1 MQISVDKLLE
11 SVLRRSLVPAKLHN
25 PNSNTSMNQAGLDGI
40 MSSYGQMNK
49 GRNILRC

>member
-11 SVLRRSLVPAKLHN
+11 SELRLSLVPAKLQN
-25 PNSNTSMNQAGLDGI
+25 LRLNTSMNQGGLGGI
-40 MSSYGQMNK
+40 MSSYAQMSK